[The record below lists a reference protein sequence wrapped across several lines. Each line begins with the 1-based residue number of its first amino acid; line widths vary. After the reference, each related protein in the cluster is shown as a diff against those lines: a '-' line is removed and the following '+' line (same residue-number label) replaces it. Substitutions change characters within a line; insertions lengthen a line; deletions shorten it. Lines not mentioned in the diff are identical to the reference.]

1 MKERRLQFTGMSSA
15 QMLSLDA
22 ELRLMSNSWR
32 RFGVD
37 IKINGKKVDAQQLRI
52 PVRDYKRQATS
63 YNLTNLSK

>member
-32 RFGVD
+32 RFGVS
-37 IKINGKKVDAQQLRI
+37 IKINGKKVDAQQLRV
-52 PVRDYKRQATS
+52 PVRGWIPKAASGR
-63 YNLTNLSK
+63 